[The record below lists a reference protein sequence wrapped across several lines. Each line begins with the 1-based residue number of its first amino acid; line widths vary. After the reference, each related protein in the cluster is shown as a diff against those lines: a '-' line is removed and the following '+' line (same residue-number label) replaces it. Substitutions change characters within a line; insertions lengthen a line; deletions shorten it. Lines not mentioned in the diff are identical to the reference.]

1 MTSAV
6 KVIHSHNQKNSQ
18 NLCKSAAILIFTYN
32 FTYRQQQLNNG
43 LPETY
48 FGGKTLAPSSPTFQE
63 DRSMEP
69 VFSSR
74 GFIPPRNGWKWWRY
88 HEMGDHEILDHLLN
102 AQHYDKR
109 ETPPSQ
115 SKYIYTLSLETFSL

>member
-1 MTSAV
+1 MYVNQDERDCSAL
-6 KVIHSHNQKNSQ
+6 H
-18 NLCKSAAILIFTYN
+18 AAALLIFTYN

-115 SKYIYTLSLETFSL
+115 SKYILCL